1 MTGKAENMKH
11 EPTAA
16 TLTGIYK
23 LLDMELDDLNAVDI
37 REAERAF
44 CMLCEA
50 TDGIR
55 DELRDIFI
63 IMQDVGSVQDGIIPD
78 PEELHGQFT
87 EIYRNAV
94 EIAGKSV
101 RLAAIARMGII
112 QSETMNPIDRV
123 HEQEDGGHGKTG

>member
-1 MTGKAENMKH
+1 MKH

-23 LLDMELDDLNAVDI
+23 LLDMELEDLNAVDI

-55 DELRDIFI
+55 NELRDIFI
-63 IMQDVGSVQDGIIPD
+63 AMQDVGSVQERNIHE
-78 PEELHGQFT
+78 PEELHGQFM
-87 EIYRNAV
+87 EIYRDAL

-101 RLAAIARMGII
+101 RLAAIARMGNI
-112 QSETMNPIDRV
+112 QSETMNQIDRGFR
-123 HEQEDGGHGKTG
+123 QEGGEYGETG

>member
-37 REAERAF
+37 REAEQAF
-44 CMLCEA
+44 YMLCEA
-50 TDGIR
+50 TDEIR
-55 DELRDIFI
+55 DEIRNIFI
-63 IMQDVGSVQDGIIPD
+63 IMQDVGEVQDGIIPD

-87 EIYRNAV
+87 EIYRAAV
-94 EIAGKSV
+94 QIAGKSV
-101 RLAAIARMGII
+101 RLAAVARQGII
-112 QSETMNPIDRV
+112 QSETMNRID
-123 HEQEDGGHGKTG
+123 HIYQQEDGKHGKTG